1 MTPFFA
7 ARVRPADSGWCIVM
21 SIKKTNSKFNSFHFV
36 TFGFGLA
43 ALVLLL
49 VALGMPPVPSMMQ
62 EMSRQVAHSQ
72 KVVIGLNTLLA
83 TLEDAE
89 AGQRGYLLTADGL
102 YLKRYEA
109 ARARIGNDM
118 RDATRLTD
126 ANFVQQRR
134 FATLHARVKARM
146 DSLARTMTVYQHDG
160 PNAATSL
167 IRAGQGD
174 REMQQARQLLTAMRA
189 QERLV
194 LARRVEQ
201 ISVVAEQAKTIF
213 DGGFLAIFLLFGGL
227 YALLRRD
234 VRLRRQH
241 VEQERAENSKA
252 TNILESISDAFI
264 AFDFEWR
271 FIYANHEAE
280 RLIGKT
286 RAEMLGGN
294 IWEMFPLASGSDFDI
309 EYHRV
314 MEERNP
320 RHFETYYAPDERWYE
335 VHVYPSAQGITAYFR
350 DISERVASNE
360 RFRVL
365 FEQSSDAHLL
375 VGASGLIDC
384 NNATV
389 AMWGCRDKAQVLAR
403 HPAVMSPPLQP
414 DGRPSHEKAK
424 EMDALAREHGYHRF
438 EWTHRR
444 PDGTD
449 FPVEVTLTP
458 VTLAKEPVLLAVLHD
473 LTDRK
478 RAEARAQAQYSVT
491 RILSE
496 ANSLE
501 AASQPVLQAVCEGMG
516 WDWGAIWRVDEGAN
530 ILCCANAWHTPEI
543 NADEFLNNTE
553 AMTFAPGT
561 GLPGRVWLRY
571 EPEWIEDVTQDSTF
585 LRADVAMRNH
595 LHAGVAFPIRFEGKV
610 VGVMELLSR
619 EARPE
624 DGDQMLQLNALGSQ
638 IGQFM
643 ERKRTE
649 AAMHEA
655 KRFAESIAQQSTSL
669 IYVFDLEAQSIA
681 YANHE
686 LTDFLGYTLAQTQAL
701 GARYMPSIVHPDDL
715 PYMDTHLEEFA
726 RMSDA
731 DTLEFETR
739 IKHANGEWRW
749 IWFRERV
756 FKRRPGGIPHQ
767 IMGTAQDITERKRG
781 EQQLQAAN
789 EWLEEANEHLS
800 NLANTDGLTG
810 LNNHR
815 MFQERLAVDFERSAR
830 YQTPLSLLLLD
841 VDKFKQYNDTFG
853 HPAGDTVLK
862 QVARILQAT
871 ARGVDLVARYG
882 GEEFVVILPEA
893 DTEGAL
899 GAAERVRAAI
909 ATAEWP
915 GRPVTVSVGV
925 ATLTLST
932 STQAA
937 FIEQADKAL
946 YASKTAGRN
955 RVTHHNALYD
965 LALAVE
971 HLA

>member
-1 MTPFFA
+1 M
-7 ARVRPADSGWCIVM
+7 VIQ
-21 SIKKTNSKFNSFHFV
+21 IKMNVKNINKKLNSFHLV

-43 ALVLLL
+43 AVVLLL
-49 VALGMPPVPSMMQ
+49 AAMGAPALPSLIQ
-62 EMSRQVAHSQ
+62 NMSGQVTHSQ
-72 KVVIGLNTLLA
+72 KVLIGLNTLLA
-83 TLEDAE
+83 TLEDAQS
-89 AGQRGYLLTADGL
+89 GQRGYLLTQNSL
-102 YLKRYEA
+102 YLERYES
-109 ARARIGNDM
+109 ARARIGGDI
-118 RDATRLTD
+118 RDAARLTSD
-126 ANFVQQRR
+126 NPVQQRR
-134 FATLHARVKARM
+134 FTALREHAEARM
-146 DSLARTMTVYQHDG
+146 DSLARTLAVFRQNG
-160 PNAATSL
+160 LEAAMKL
-167 IRAGQGD
+167 IRTGRGD

-189 QERLV
+189 QERIV
-194 LARRVEQ
+194 LTRYLGRIGAT
-201 ISVVAEQAKTIF
+201 AEQAKIVF
-213 DGGFLAIFLLFGGL
+213 AGEFLAIYLLFGGL
-227 YALLRRD
+227 YILLRRD
-234 VRLRRQH
+234 VRLRLRH
-241 VEQERAENSKA
+241 AEQEQAENSK
-252 TNILESISDAFI
+252 TTGILESISDAFI
-264 AFDFEWR
+264 AFDFGWH

-294 IWEMFPLASGSDFDI
+294 IWEMFPLAQGSDFDI

-320 RHFETYYAPDERWYE
+320 RHFETYYAPQERWYE

-350 DISERVASNE
+350 DISERVLSDE

-375 VGASGLIDC
+375 VGANGLIDC

-389 AMWGCRDKAQVLAR
+389 ALWGCADKAHVLAL
-403 HPAVMSPPLQP
+403 HPSVMSPPVQP
-414 DGRPSHEKAK
+414 DGRPSHEKAL
-424 EMDALAREHGYHRF
+424 EMDALAREQGYHRF
-438 EWTHRR
+438 DWTHRK

-458 VTLAKEPVLLAVLHD
+458 VTLANKPVLLAVLHD

-496 ANSLE
+496 ADSLE
-501 AASQPVLQAVCEGMG
+501 AACQPVLQAVCEGMG
-516 WDWGAIWRVDEGAN
+516 WDWGAIWRVQEDAN
-530 ILCCANAWHTPEI
+530 ILRCANTWHTPKI
-543 NADEFLNNTE
+543 NADAFLNNTE

-585 LRADVAMRNH
+585 LRADVAMRNN

-619 EARPE
+619 ETRPE
-624 DGDQMLQLNALGSQ
+624 DHDQMQQLNALGSQ

-655 KRFAESIAQQSTSL
+655 KRFADSVAQQSTSL
-669 IYVFDLEAQSIA
+669 IYVLDLESRTNV
-681 YANHE
+681 YANRE
-686 LTDFLGYTLAQTQAL
+686 VAEALGYTVEQILAL
-701 GARYMPSIVHPDDL
+701 GANYMPDFVHPDDL
-715 PYMDTHLEEFA
+715 PELMKHFDDFA
-726 RMSDA
+726 QMSDA
-731 DTLEFETR
+731 DTVEFEAR
-739 IKHANGEWRW
+739 IRHANGEWRW
-749 IWFRERV
+749 LWFRERV
-756 FKRRPGGIPHQ
+756 FKRHANGTPYQ

-781 EQQLQAAN
+781 EQQMQAAN

-815 MFQERLAVDFERSAR
+815 AFQERLGVDFERSAR
-830 YQTPLSLLLLD
+830 YHTPLSLLLLD
-841 VDKFKQYNDTFG
+841 VDKFKQYNDTYG
-853 HPAGDTVLK
+853 HPAGDGVLR
-862 QVARILQAT
+862 QVAQILQAT

-882 GEEFVVILPEA
+882 GEEFVLILPEA

-909 ATAEWP
+909 ANAEWP
-915 GRPVTVSVGV
+915 DRPVTVSVGV
-925 ATLTLST
+925 ATMTLNT

-937 FIEQADKAL
+937 LIEQADKAL

-971 HLA
+971 GMA